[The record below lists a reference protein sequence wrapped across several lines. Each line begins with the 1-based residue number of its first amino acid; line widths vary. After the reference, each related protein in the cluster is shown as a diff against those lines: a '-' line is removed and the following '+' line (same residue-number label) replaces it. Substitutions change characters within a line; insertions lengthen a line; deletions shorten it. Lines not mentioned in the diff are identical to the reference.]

1 MTDARLIASY
11 LEDMHWRRLSQTTI
25 DIRATYL
32 AHLSRELGPFDKVKA
47 KNLRAWLADVERDLA
62 PSTQAVYLNC
72 YHGFYTWAI
81 KNKRLKK
88 DPTLKLDKPKAKK
101 GEPHPIL
108 AADLAT
114 ALANADPR
122 MRCWL
127 ALGAFAGCRCKEITG
142 VRREDIYDDPTMR
155 LYIAETKGDKP
166 RWVSLNPLLLDAL
179 DAGGMLLASGRLW
192 PDMTPQ
198 KMSKAIAGYLH
209 AMDARRVD
217 GKLASAHALRHWFGT
232 ELFQSTLD
240 ILLVKDA
247 MGHESVATTQGYA
260 ASDTSK
266 AAGSVAALG
275 SGLYL
280 ARSEIEV
287 GR

>member
-1 MTDARLIASY
+1 MTVQSGPDNFLRGY
-11 LEDMHWRRLSQTTI
+11 DG
-25 DIRATYL
+25 L
-32 AHLSRELGPFDKVKA
+32 AVHVDEC
-47 KNLRAWLADVERDLA
+47 LAD
-62 PSTQAVYLNC
+62 
-72 YHGFYTWAI
+72 
-81 KNKRLKK
+81 
-88 DPTLKLDKPKAKK
+88 
-101 GEPHPIL
+101 
-108 AADLAT
+108 
-114 ALANADPR
+114 
-122 MRCWL
+122 
-127 ALGAFAGCRCKEITG
+127 LGYEA
-142 VRREDIYDDPTMR
+142 
-155 LYIAETKGDKP
+155 
-166 RWVSLNPLLLDAL
+166 SLNPLLLDAL